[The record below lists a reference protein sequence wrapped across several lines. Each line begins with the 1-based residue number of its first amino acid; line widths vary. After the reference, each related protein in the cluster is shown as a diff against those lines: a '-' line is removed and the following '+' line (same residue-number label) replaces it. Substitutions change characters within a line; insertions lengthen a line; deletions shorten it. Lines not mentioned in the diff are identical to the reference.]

1 MQKEASERV
10 WMWVK
15 GLAALALFAAVVV
28 EAFIVN
34 AAQHPSDRQL
44 GTLSLLLAAFLA
56 WIFWLPPR
64 PSFDRYFLAWSA
76 ITTLLAIVGV
86 WLLLYAPV

>member
-1 MQKEASERV
+1 MEKEVLDRA

-15 GLAALALFAAVVV
+15 GITAAALFAAVIG

-34 AAQHPSDRQL
+34 AAEHPSDRQF
-44 GTLSLLLAAFLA
+44 GILSLLLAAFLA

-76 ITTLLAIVGV
+76 ITALLSLVGV
-86 WLLLYAPV
+86 WLLLYAPA

>member
-1 MQKEASERV
+1 MEKAPIERV
-10 WMWVK
+10 WAWGR
-15 GLAALALFAAVVV
+15 GLVALALFAAVIV

-34 AAQHPSDRQL
+34 AAEHPTDRQL
-44 GTLSLLLAAFLA
+44 GTLSFLLAAFLA

-76 ITTLLAIVGV
+76 ITVFLAIVGA
-86 WLLLYAPV
+86 WLLLSA